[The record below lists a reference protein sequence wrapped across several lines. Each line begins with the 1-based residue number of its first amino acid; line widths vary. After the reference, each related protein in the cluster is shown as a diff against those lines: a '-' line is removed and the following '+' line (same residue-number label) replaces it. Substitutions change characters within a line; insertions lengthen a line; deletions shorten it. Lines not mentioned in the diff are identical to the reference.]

1 MSVLFFKQIEEEW
14 KHDEEMMRHALD
26 EYDAK
31 IERTVLFH
39 GKETFVNH
47 IRIDTIYKRVN
58 ETKYG
63 YGMEKDYYKVVVV
76 FSKIKDNPEGYVVF
90 EIKKE
95 NELLAFKESCDAPA
109 HVLTNGR
116 GFLRHGVT
124 PQRTFTSPLHPV
136 TGLPLSRLLGGFL
149 F

>member
-1 MSVLFFKQIEEEW
+1 MSLLLFKNAE
-14 KHDEEMMRHALD
+14 KARKYNEEMMRHALD
-26 EYDAK
+26 EYDAR

-76 FSKIKDNPEGYVVF
+76 FSEIKDNPRGYVVF

-95 NELLAFKESCDAPA
+95 NELLAFKESYNNKEEINLDKYE
-109 HVLTNGR
+109 LDTNMC
-116 GFLRHGVT
+116 HI
-124 PQRTFTSPLHPV
+124 
-136 TGLPLSRLLGGFL
+136 
-149 F
+149 

>member
-1 MSVLFFKQIEEEW
+1 MSVLFFRNAEKAW
-14 KHDEEMMRHALD
+14 KDDEEMMRHALD

-76 FSKIKDNPEGYVVF
+76 FSKIKDNPRGYVVF

-95 NELLAFKESCDAPA
+95 NELLAFKESY
-109 HVLTNGR
+109 NIKKR
-116 GFLRHGVT
+116 
-124 PQRTFTSPLHPV
+124 
-136 TGLPLSRLLGGFL
+136 
-149 F
+149 

>member
-1 MSVLFFKQIEEEW
+1 MSVLFFRNAEKAW
-14 KHDEEMMRHALD
+14 KDDEEMMRHALD

-63 YGMEKDYYKVVVV
+63 YGMEKDYYKVVVI
-76 FSKIKDNPEGYVVF
+76 FSKIKDNPRGYVVF

-95 NELLAFKESCDAPA
+95 NELLAFKESY
-109 HVLTNGR
+109 NNIKKR
-116 GFLRHGVT
+116 
-124 PQRTFTSPLHPV
+124 
-136 TGLPLSRLLGGFL
+136 
-149 F
+149 

>member
-1 MSVLFFKQIEEEW
+1 MSVLFFKKIEEEW

-76 FSKIKDNPEGYVVF
+76 FSKIKDNPRGYVVF

-95 NELLAFKESCDAPA
+95 NELLAFKESYNNKEEINLDKYE
-109 HVLTNGR
+109 LDTNMCYIDK
-116 GFLRHGVT
+116 FE
-124 PQRTFTSPLHPV
+124 
-136 TGLPLSRLLGGFL
+136 
-149 F
+149 

>member
-1 MSVLFFKQIEEEW
+1 MLAMSVLFFRNAEKAW
-14 KHDEEMMRHALD
+14 KDDEEMMRHALD

-63 YGMEKDYYKVVVV
+63 YGMEKDYYKVVVI
-76 FSKIKDNPEGYVVF
+76 FSKIKDNP
-90 EIKKE
+90 
-95 NELLAFKESCDAPA
+95 
-109 HVLTNGR
+109 R
-116 GFLRHGVT
+116 G
-124 PQRTFTSPLHPV
+124 
-136 TGLPLSRLLGGFL
+136 
-149 F
+149 

>member
-1 MSVLFFKQIEEEW
+1 MLAMSLLLFKNAEKAR
-14 KHDEEMMRHALD
+14 KHNEEMMRHVLD
-26 EYDAK
+26 EYNAK

-76 FSKIKDNPEGYVVF
+76 FSEIKDNPRGYVVF

-95 NELLAFKESCDAPA
+95 NELLAFKESYNNKEEINLDKYE
-109 HVLTNGR
+109 LDTNMC
-116 GFLRHGVT
+116 HI
-124 PQRTFTSPLHPV
+124 
-136 TGLPLSRLLGGFL
+136 
-149 F
+149 

>member
-63 YGMEKDYYKVVVV
+63 YGMEKDY
-76 FSKIKDNPEGYVVF
+76 SRN
-90 EIKKE
+90 
-95 NELLAFKESCDAPA
+95 LLAKVRSSSGSNIG
-109 HVLTNGR
+109 T
-116 GFLRHGVT
+116 
-124 PQRTFTSPLHPV
+124 
-136 TGLPLSRLLGGFL
+136 
-149 F
+149 